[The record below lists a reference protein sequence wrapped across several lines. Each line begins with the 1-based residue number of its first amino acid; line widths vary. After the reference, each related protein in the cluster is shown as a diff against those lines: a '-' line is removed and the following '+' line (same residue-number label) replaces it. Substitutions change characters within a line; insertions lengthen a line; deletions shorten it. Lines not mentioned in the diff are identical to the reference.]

1 MSEYENN
8 HGFTLPESFLS
19 QLSEYTQGYILIVCN
34 ERGELFA
41 HEAYDTPVIRMG
53 LTNFADMHVNALQQ
67 HMHNMALDAEE
78 GLDVDLPEDPES
90 DD

>member
-8 HGFTLPESFLS
+8 HGFMLPESFLS

-53 LTNFADMHVNALQQ
+53 LINFADMHINALQQ
-67 HMHNMALDAEE
+67 HMHNMTLDAEE